1 MLSKNIFNFRKERG
15 ISQEL
20 LAEKV
25 KVSRQTISNW
35 ELGETAPNPEQLDM
49 LANIFE
55 ISVDEL
61 IGREAKK
68 ELAEKKIEKSSKR
81 DIALYALVLILVI
94 CIIVLLILFFKEKDK
109 NTYKLYKTTK
119 PTTTTQITSKAKN
132 DDTFIRTYEVLE
144 IKKVICNREITGCD
158 DTTFKV
164 TLKQCKKETKELQ
177 ISNSEEFKKLEKG
190 KTYEFKFQPLV
201 GEVYYEDNITNI
213 FAFNSVIEVKET
225 NKNCNNQT
233 QDPIKTRSQ

>member
-1 MLSKNIFNFRKERG
+1 M
-15 ISQEL
+15 L
-20 LAEKV
+20 LADV
-25 KVSRQTISNW
+25 FAIN
-35 ELGETAPNPEQLDM
+35 
-49 LANIFE
+49 
-55 ISVDEL
+55 VDEL
-61 IGREAKK
+61 IGHKQKNNQVVNSSVKK
-68 ELAEKKIEKSSKR
+68 ET
-81 DIALYALVLILVI
+81 ALCTLVI
-94 CIIVLLILFFKEKDK
+94 VFAIAMVVFLILFLNEKDK

-119 PTTTTQITSKAKN
+119 PTTTAQITSKAKN
-132 DDTFIRTYEVLE
+132 NDTFIRTFEVLE
-144 IKKVICNREITGCD
+144 IEKVICNREITGCD

-164 TLKQCKKETKELQ
+164 ILKQCKKETKELQ